1 VQDDDADYAIRVTI
15 AQDSFMPAARAAQ
28 VIIELQSA
36 AEIKRSV
43 PSLQELETLET
54 VRDLVLAIASDKT
67 AGELTEVIRRVADI
81 EQVELYQP
89 PAAGGP
95 AGAEE
100 SPIMAGSPRPGTGA
114 SAASSASSTSAR
126 RHAARARRTCS
137 SWPLRR

>member
-1 VQDDDADYAIRVTI
+1 
-15 AQDSFMPAARAAQ
+15 MPAARAAQ

-67 AGELTEVIRRVADI
+67 AGELTEVIRRGR
-81 EQVELYQP
+81 YR
-89 PAAGGP
+89 AGGALP
-95 AGAEE
+95 APSRRRSGRRGGVPDHGGIA
-100 SPIMAGSPRPGTGA
+100 PTGHGA